1 MNQISTI
8 QRGINEVS
16 RALAHYSDN
25 AKLEILIRAAAMD
38 RPGSSGLLMAY
49 MEHEL
54 TPEDSEDRYATADD
68 VVGYAQ
74 KYAQAAIDLADEY
87 RSADPFDRLCDARM
101 AAQ

>member
-8 QRGINEVS
+8 ARGISEVS
-16 RALAHYSDN
+16 AALAHYSQPERI
-25 AKLEILIRAAAMD
+25 EILFRCATMD
-38 RPGSSGLLMAY
+38 VPGSHGLLTAV

-54 TPEDSEDRYATADD
+54 TPESSEDRYTTADD

-74 KYAQAAIDLADEY
+74 KYAQAAIDLLDEY